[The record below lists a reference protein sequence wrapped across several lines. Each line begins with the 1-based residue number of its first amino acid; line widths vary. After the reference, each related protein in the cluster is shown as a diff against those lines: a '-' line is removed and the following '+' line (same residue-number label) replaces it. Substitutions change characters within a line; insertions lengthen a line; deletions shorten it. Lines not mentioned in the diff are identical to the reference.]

1 MYFFN
6 NIDINLIL
14 YIIIIF
20 LFLYKN
26 YIQKLKKNNKKLNY
40 KCNKNI
46 EQVNKKFN
54 FNYNKNSEK
63 IDKKINFK
71 YNKNIKKNNNQKINE
86 ILYNSIKLKKY
97 ILIKEILEK
106 KKI

>member
-6 NIDINLIL
+6 NIDTNLIL

-26 YIQKLKKNNKKLNY
+26 YIQKLKKNNKKLRGN
-40 KCNKNI
+40 CNKNT
-46 EQVNKKFN
+46 EEVDKKFN

-71 YNKNIKKNNNQKINE
+71 YSKNIKKNSNQKIDEILYNYIKLKKCILINE
-86 ILYNSIKLKKY
+86 IL
-97 ILIKEILEK
+97 K
-106 KKI
+106 KKKF

>member
-6 NIDINLIL
+6 NININLVL

-26 YIQKLKKNNKKLNY
+26 YVQKLKKNNKKPKH
-40 KCNKNI
+40 KCNKNT
-46 EQVNKKFN
+46 EEVDKKFN

-71 YNKNIKKNNNQKINE
+71 YNKNIKKNSNQKIDE

-97 ILIKEILEK
+97 ILINEILK
-106 KKI
+106 KKKF